1 MNPIFS
7 KIKDYWENNGFETLA
22 IVCLVIILILCVY
35 NVIFKSKGTYS
46 DIALLKFK
54 NNGGNGS
61 NGGNMRNMEYM
72 EHTPNDSRLELQTK
86 FHLENIFKMKFYK
99 IRPDFLRNEVTGHNL
114 EIDLYN
120 DDLKLGIEVQG
131 DQHYKFTPFFHRNK
145 ETFMLQRYRDEMKK
159 QKCQKEGITLIEIPY
174 KVGEKGLKKYLVNQ
188 LRLTGYLA

>member
-7 KIKDYWENNGFETLA
+7 KIKDYWENNGFEMLA

-35 NVIFKSKGTYS
+35 NMIFKNKGTYS
-46 DIALLKFK
+46 EMALLKFK
-54 NNGGNGS
+54 SNSS
-61 NGGNMRNMEYM
+61 NGRNGVKNNMEYM
-72 EHTPNDSRLELQTK
+72 EHTPNDSRLELQCK

-188 LRLTGYLA
+188 LRLAGYLA

>member
-35 NVIFKSKGTYS
+35 NVIFKNKGTYS
-46 DIALLKFK
+46 DMALLKFK
-54 NNGGNGS
+54 NNGGANR
-61 NGGNMRNMEYM
+61 GNNRNMEYM

-159 QKCQKEGITLIEIPY
+159 QKCEKEGITLIEIPY

-188 LRLTGYLA
+188 LRLAGYLA